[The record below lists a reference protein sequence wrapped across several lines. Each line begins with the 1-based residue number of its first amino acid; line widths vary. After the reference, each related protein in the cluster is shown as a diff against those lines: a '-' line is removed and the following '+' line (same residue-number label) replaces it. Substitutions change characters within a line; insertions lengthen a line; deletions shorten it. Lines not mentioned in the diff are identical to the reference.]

1 MVLRHEFKY
10 QIDNLDYRIL
20 QKKLCTFLKPDSNM
34 KPKSSYNVR
43 TLYFDDLED
52 SNFHQKQAGVY
63 NRKKYRLRIYNHS
76 DAVIK
81 FERKRKIGAYVLKET
96 ARLTRW
102 EADRLLVGDYGFL
115 AKSDHRLLREFYCE
129 LRCRLLH
136 PVVIVEYE
144 REAFVHPIGNVRI
157 TFDSCLRTGHNV
169 ESFFEGTSMAGVL
182 NQQGVI
188 LEVKYNEVLPE
199 YIRGLFPDTIRPRL
213 AIGKFVICRSQ
224 ELSQKGMH

>member
-20 QKKLCTFLKPDSNM
+20 QKKLCTFLKPDLNM

-43 TLYFDDLED
+43 TLYFDDFED
-52 SNFHQKQAGVY
+52 STFHQKQAGVY

-76 DAVIK
+76 DTVIK
-81 FERKRKIGAYVLKET
+81 FERKSKIGVYILKET
-96 ARLTRW
+96 ARLTRR

-129 LRCRLLH
+129 SRCRLLH

-157 TFDSCLRTGHNV
+157 TFDSCLRTGHEV
-169 ESFFEGTSMAGVL
+169 KSFFESTSFM
-182 NQQGVI
+182 GVI
-188 LEVKYNEVLPE
+188 EQACMVLEVKYNEVLPE
-199 YIRGLFPDTIRPRL
+199 FIRGLFPDTIRPRL
-213 AIGKFVICRSQ
+213 AIGKFVMCRNQ
-224 ELSQKGMH
+224 EMRQKGMN